1 MSGRPVFARIRILW
15 RKPRGK
21 ALSYVPRGSRGS
33 HIPSPRGL
41 GFSPVSSVYTPL
53 ATVSGREKILV
64 MVRRAVLY
72 VAGFGTVRRR
82 GEARAV
88 YGEAFIEA
96 TLGDVVELE
105 GNFAVFYV
113 EGA

>member
-1 MSGRPVFARIRILW
+1 LW

-21 ALSYVPRGSRGS
+21 ALSYVSGSKGP
-33 HIPSPRGL
+33 HVPSPHGL

-72 VAGFGTVRRR
+72 VVGFGVVRRR
-82 GEARAV
+82 GEAQAV
-88 YGEAFIEA
+88 YGEAYIEA
-96 TLGDVVELE
+96 RLGDVVELE